1 MFIYGKMGAH
11 AISVMSYLAGS
22 LGRRV
27 STAEISSARKLLLP
41 LTAKLLTQLAAAK
54 MVEGRPGPSGGYILA
69 RPPEDIRLLDIV
81 ELFGQTGP
89 TDLCP
94 FGPGWCGYGDPCPL
108 HDKISTLLDDHSKF
122 MRENTLAEFV
132 GKPLGPPPALN
143 FRSQEE

>member
-11 AISVMSYLAGS
+11 AISVMSYLAGN

-27 STAEISSARKLLLP
+27 GAAEISSSRKLSRP
-41 LTAKLLTQLAAAK
+41 LTAKLLTQLSAAG
-54 MVEGRPGPSGGYILA
+54 MVTGRPGPLGGYMLA
-69 RPPEDIRLLDIV
+69 KAPEDICLFDIV

-94 FGPGWCGYGDPCPL
+94 FGPGWCGHGDPCPL
-108 HDKISTLLDDHSKF
+108 HDKITGLLDDHFKF

-132 GKPLGPPPALN
+132 GQPIGEITPHWQGA
-143 FRSQEE
+143 